1 MVRQRPFAGCAK
13 ELGLEKAMFRQ
24 KDPLLAAH
32 VRIIFLLVNF
42 AYQLLPLWLMYTTH
56 QVWPIFITVGFFFG
70 FVPLFDLLYGD
81 AKTYPETKL
90 SDRFFLVM
98 QYLQGILLFVT
109 FAAAIVVATS
119 GRVPLWGSA
128 LAVTVI
134 GMLNVQCSVV
144 AHEFGHKLGRW
155 SRMVSN
161 FVCAVVGMGYFM
173 PQHVMGHHVKVA
185 TPEDCATARFGDTAV
200 GFIVKSFPAEVHG
213 GITLE
218 AARLRKRGLPVWSL
232 HNDVI
237 VSYGMSVIIAAVLA
251 LVLGW
256 QALPWILLHHAAA
269 WFTLMLNDYVQHYA
283 LMREMLPSGRR
294 EPAGPQHSWNTDAP
308 LTNLLVLNVQRHS
321 HHHDAPM
328 LPYQYLKDMP
338 DTPRLPTGY
347 FGMMHV
353 ALIPPLW
360 FHLMDPR
367 VVAAAKGRIER
378 INVGKHGNK
387 RLTRLLA
394 EYHGASERVP
404 EGAEAP
410 AAA

>member
-1 MVRQRPFAGCAK
+1 MARQT
-13 ELGLEKAMFRQ
+13 
-24 KDPLLAAH
+24 DPMLSSN

-56 QVWPIFITVGFFFG
+56 AVWPILITLGFFFG
-70 FVPLFDLLYGD
+70 FVPLFDLIYGD
-81 AKTYPETKL
+81 CKVHPDRKL

-98 QYLQGILLFVT
+98 QYAQALLLFTT
-109 FAAAIVVATS
+109 FVAVIVLATS
-119 GRVPLWGSA
+119 GHVPIWGSA
-128 LAVTVI
+128 LAVVAI

-155 SRMVSN
+155 SRTVSN
-161 FVCAVVGMGYFM
+161 FVCAIVGMGYFM

-185 TPEDCATARFGDTAV
+185 TPEDCATAKFGQTAI
-200 GFIVKSFPAEVHG
+200 GFIVKSFPAEVRG

-237 VSYGMSVIIAAVLA
+237 VSYGMSAVIAAVLVA
-251 LVLGW
+251 ILGW
-256 QALPWILLHHAAA
+256 QALPWIVLHHAAA

-283 LMREMLPSGRR
+283 LLRELLPNGRR

-321 HHHDAPM
+321 HHHEAPM

-367 VVAAAKGRIER
+367 VVAAARGRRER
-378 INVGKHGNK
+378 VNVGKHGNK
-387 RLTRLLA
+387 RLERLLA
-394 EYHGASERVP
+394 AYNTPS
-404 EGAEAP
+404 AEP
-410 AAA
+410 AVAG